1 MLINNNDMDIR
12 FQDSIDEYLLGR
24 MDDAD
29 REAFMKE
36 VELEDDKREQLEFTQ
51 KVMESVC
58 SREDK
63 LHALGRFRQQYEEE
77 RNAKTMRATGTDCA
91 TWHNPVTVET
101 GGTERSKKR
110 ILFWI
115 SGVAALFVIGLFA
128 IRSMFVHDCSP
139 NSGIAPLEQMRG
151 GDDVFYGPV
160 TVDST
165 ENDTTV
171 LDIENTETSDE

>member
-101 GGTERSKKR
+101 RGTERSNKR

-115 SGVAALFVIGLFA
+115 SGVAVLLVIGFFA
-128 IRSMFVHDCSP
+128 IRPMFVHDCST
-139 NSGIAPLEQMRG
+139 NCGNAPLEQMRG
-151 GDDVFYGPV
+151 GDGVFYGPV

-165 ENDTTV
+165 DNDTTII
-171 LDIENTETSDE
+171 DIENTEASDE